1 MANKSTNED
10 SKKKDIIELIRL
22 RMLQPEYLD
31 SILNIWVQQGITL
44 SGKCAD
50 IEKVFVSVKE
60 RVLMDSFIEQ
70 FIVPFDEI
78 FSHEEIKQLIA
89 CYTATSMKK
98 FSTNQEMLVNSIYEA
113 YRQVIQEVIA

>member
-1 MANKSTNED
+1 MTNKLTNED
-10 SKKKDIIELIRL
+10 SKKKDIIKLIRL

-50 IEKVFVSVKE
+50 IERVVVSVKE

-89 CYTATSMKK
+89 CYAAASMKK

-113 YRQVIQEVIA
+113 YRQVIQEIIA

>member
-1 MANKSTNED
+1 MTKPITED
-10 SKKKDIIELIRL
+10 SKKKDIIEFIRL

-31 SILNIWVQQGITL
+31 SILNIWVQQGIAV

-50 IEKVFVSVKE
+50 IEKVVACVKQ
-60 RVLMDSFIEQ
+60 RVLMDSFVEQ
-70 FIVPFDEI
+70 FIAPFDEI

-98 FSTNQEMLVNSIYEA
+98 FLTNQETLVNSIYKT
-113 YRQVIQEVIA
+113 YRQIIQEVIA